1 MNAYHAFLYVSAI
14 GSIIYVMIYRC
25 PNILHVVIVVHRFMR
40 NLKKV
45 IWHVMKWT
53 LHYLIGTTYI
63 GSVYNTSSSTRSNAG
78 AFIDLDYT
86 CDLDRMRSL
95 IGYVFTL
102 LGYAI
107 SQKTILQS
115 IIALFITK
123 AEYMTLI
130 GVVKK
135 AL

>member
-1 MNAYHAFLYVSAI
+1 
-14 GSIIYVMIYRC
+14 
-25 PNILHVVIVVHRFMR
+25 
-40 NLKKV
+40 
-45 IWHVMKWT
+45 MKWT

-63 GSVYNTSSSTRSNAG
+63 SSVYNTSSSTRSNAG

-115 IIALFITK
+115 TIALFITK
-123 AEYMTLI
+123 AEYMTLT
-130 GVVKK
+130 GVVKE

>member
-1 MNAYHAFLYVSAI
+1 
-14 GSIIYVMIYRC
+14 
-25 PNILHVVIVVHRFMR
+25 
-40 NLKKV
+40 
-45 IWHVMKWT
+45 MKWT

-115 IIALFITK
+115 TIALFITK